1 MAFDQH
7 EARRITRAAEEYMR
21 EHQPPGYRPTPEEN
35 QAFQEL
41 RTRRSVA
48 IVREDLEAMR
58 EANTA
63 LVVRTLEGYARHN
76 AELDERGPTTT

>member
-1 MAFDQH
+1 
-7 EARRITRAAEEYMR
+7 
-21 EHQPPGYRPTPEEN
+21 
-35 QAFQEL
+35 
-41 RTRRSVA
+41 
-48 IVREDLEAMR
+48 MR

>member
-7 EARRITRAAEEYMR
+7 QARRITRAAEEYMR

-41 RTRRSVA
+41 RTRRSLA